1 MVKMTPGVFAV
12 INFVVAVKLNPDGV
26 LLVLSVVSPL
36 LNGMNVKML
45 LTGQQRD
52 MFGIVRLAIF
62 TSKSLPTSFLL

>member
-12 INFVVAVKLNPDGV
+12 INFVVAVKLNPDRV

-52 MFGIVRLAIF
+52 MFLRLAIF

>member
-52 MFGIVRLAIF
+52 MFLRLAIF